1 MYYQKMHLSLWSNE
15 GEGFKLNRD
24 QWSPIPS
31 GLMTPDLSF
40 FGEMGGIRVRR
51 GGLSAAPIISD
62 ACCTCLQEQC
72 YDLWMVRIGSA
83 RCAKK

>member
-1 MYYQKMHLSLWSNE
+1 MHYQKMHLSLWSNE

-40 FGEMGGIRVRR
+40 FGVMGGIRVRR
-51 GGLSAAPIISD
+51 GG
-62 ACCTCLQEQC
+62 
-72 YDLWMVRIGSA
+72 
-83 RCAKK
+83 